1 MYYPATKHA
10 YAALTDM
17 NSIQSLKQVREKI
30 LLISTRAKEGH
41 IPSALSILDLL
52 WCLYDTVLKLQPYD
66 QNRDVF
72 IMSKGHASIG
82 LYSVF
87 AQKGLIG
94 SDTLSSFASFNS
106 ILGGHPDRNKV
117 PFVEASTGSLGH
129 GMPIAVGVALSK
141 KISHLGG
148 STYVLVGD
156 GECNEGSIWESSLLA
171 AEHGLDGLC
180 CIVDHNRTS
189 DRALSIDSVADKFSA
204 FGWETIE
211 IDGHDHQQ
219 ILAAFSH
226 FSSRAS
232 SKPFCIVA
240 NTIKGYGI
248 KTMENNPE
256 WHHKTPNERELALLL
271 GEIHA

>member
-1 MYYPATKHA
+1 MGLVNIFFSTFSDY
-10 YAALTDM
+10 M
-17 NSIQSLKQVREKI
+17 NPIENLKQIREKI
-30 LLISTRAKEGH
+30 VLISTKAKEGH

-52 WCLYDTVLKLQPYD
+52 WCLYDSVLKLRPFD
-66 QNRDVF
+66 ENRDVF

-82 LYSVF
+82 LYSVL
-87 AQKGLIG
+87 AHKGLIDNDALAG
-94 SDTLSSFASFNS
+94 FASFNS

-141 KISHLGG
+141 KISHLSG
-148 STYVLVGD
+148 SAYVLVGD

-171 AEHGLDGLC
+171 AEHQLNNLC
-180 CIVDHNRTS
+180 CIVDHNHTT

-204 FGWETIE
+204 FGWEAIE

-226 FSSRAS
+226 FTSRNS

-256 WHHKTPNERELALLL
+256 WHHKTPNEQELALLL

>member
-1 MYYPATKHA
+1 
-10 YAALTDM
+10 M
-17 NSIQSLKQVREKI
+17 NLNQNLKQIREKI
-30 LLISTRAKEGH
+30 VLSSTQAKEGH

-52 WCLYDTVLKLQPYD
+52 WCLYDSVLTLHPFD
-66 QNRDVF
+66 HNRDVF

-82 LYSVF
+82 LYSVL
-87 AQKGLIG
+87 AHKGLID
-94 SDTLSSFASFNS
+94 SDTLSGFASFNS

-141 KISHLGG
+141 KINHFSG

-171 AEHGLDGLC
+171 SEHQLNNLC
-180 CIVDHNRTS
+180 CIVDHNRTT
-189 DRALSIDSVADKFSA
+189 DRALSIDSVVDKFSA

-211 IDGHDHQQ
+211 VDGHDHQQ
-219 ILAAFSH
+219 ILAAFSQ
-226 FSSRAS
+226 FISRSSL
-232 SKPFCIVA
+232 KPFCIVA

-256 WHHKTPNERELALLL
+256 WHHKTPNKLELALLVE
-271 GEIHA
+271 EIYA

>member
-1 MYYPATKHA
+1 MESVKVFSKSQ
-10 YAALTDM
+10 DFM
-17 NSIQSLKQVREKI
+17 NLIENLKQIREKI
-30 LLISTRAKEGH
+30 VLASTRAKEGH

-52 WCLYDTVLKLQPYD
+52 WCLYDSVLKLHPFD

-82 LYSVF
+82 LYCVL
-87 AQKGLIG
+87 AHKGLI
-94 SDTLSSFASFNS
+94 DDAVLSSFASFDS

-141 KISHLGG
+141 KIGGFGG
-148 STYVLVGD
+148 SAYVLVGD
-156 GECNEGSIWESSLLA
+156 GECNEGSIWESALLA
-171 AEHGLDGLC
+171 NEHELNNLC
-180 CIVDHNRTS
+180 CIVDHNHTT
-189 DRALSIDSVADKFSA
+189 DRAVSIDAVEDKFRA

-211 IDGHDHQQ
+211 VDGHDHQQ
-219 ILAAFSH
+219 IHAAFNY
-226 FSSRAS
+226 FTNRNT

-240 NTIKGYGI
+240 NTIKGHGL

-256 WHHKTPNERELALLL
+256 WHHKTPNEQELALLL

>member
-1 MYYPATKHA
+1 
-10 YAALTDM
+10 M
-17 NSIQSLKQVREKI
+17 NPIENLKQIREKI
-30 LLISTRAKEGH
+30 LLISTEAREGH

-52 WCLYDTVLKLQPYD
+52 WCLYDTVLKLHPFD
-66 QNRDVF
+66 LNRDIF

-82 LYSVF
+82 LYSVL
-87 AQKGLIG
+87 AHKGLIDESVL
-94 SDTLSSFASFNS
+94 SDFASFNS

-141 KISHLGG
+141 KISHLSG

-171 AEHGLDGLC
+171 AEHKINNLC
-180 CIVDHNRTS
+180 CIVDHNRTTN
-189 DRALSIDSVADKFSA
+189 RALSIDSVVDKFSA
-204 FGWETIE
+204 FGWETVE
-211 IDGHDHQQ
+211 INGHDHQQ

-226 FSSRAS
+226 FSSRSS

-240 NTIKGYGI
+240 NTIKGFGI

-256 WHHKTPNERELALLL
+256 WHHKTPNDQELAFLL

>member
-1 MYYPATKHA
+1 MSTIE
-10 YAALTDM
+10 
-17 NSIQSLKQVREKI
+17 NLKQIREKI
-30 LLISTRAKEGH
+30 VLFSTRAKEGH

-52 WCLYDTVLKLQPYD
+52 WCLYDSVLKLHPFD

-82 LYSVF
+82 LYSVL
-87 AQKGLIG
+87 AHKGLIDNDALPG
-94 SDTLSSFASFNS
+94 FAAFES

-141 KISHLGG
+141 KISSLNGYV
-148 STYVLVGD
+148 YVLVGD
-156 GECNEGSIWESSLLA
+156 GECNEGSIWESALLA
-171 AEHGLDGLC
+171 AEHQLNNLC
-180 CIVDHNRTS
+180 CIVDHNHTT

-211 IDGHDHQQ
+211 IDGHDHEK
-219 ILAAFSH
+219 IIAAFSH
-226 FSSRAS
+226 FSSRS
-232 SKPFCIVA
+232 HSRPLCIVA

-248 KTMENNPE
+248 RTMENNPE
-256 WHHKTPNERELALLL
+256 WHHKTPNDQELAKLL

>member
-1 MYYPATKHA
+1 
-10 YAALTDM
+10 M
-17 NSIQSLKQVREKI
+17 NPIENLKLIREKI
-30 LLISTRAKEGH
+30 VLISTQAKEGH

-52 WCLYDTVLKLQPYD
+52 WCLYDSVLKLRPFD

-82 LYSVF
+82 LYSVL
-87 AQKGLIG
+87 AHKGLLEDG
-94 SDTLSSFASFNS
+94 ALSDFASFGS

-141 KISHLGG
+141 KISHLSG
-148 STYVLVGD
+148 SAYVLVGD

-171 AEHGLDGLC
+171 AEHELNNLC
-180 CIVDHNRTS
+180 CIVDHNHTT

-211 IDGHDHQQ
+211 VDGHDHQQ
-219 ILAAFSH
+219 ILAAFTH
-226 FSSRAS
+226 FSSRSS

-256 WHHKTPNERELALLL
+256 WHHKTPNEQELALLL
-271 GEIHA
+271 GEIHV